1 MLDDLY
7 QADNETAINALAAM
21 PPEKPKPVSKW
32 NGWSAPLRGITA
44 GVAEAGAM
52 VADVVKGAA
61 QTNAAY
67 GGYSAGG
74 MFSLQSDAEKREA
87 ELLRAKIDTE
97 GLDTTSGVGT
107 ALRDVS
113 RHYRPDPATAGL
125 AESLA
130 FDLTRFAGK
139 AIGYTVAGGGVP
151 GAVMLG
157 VDEGMQTADDLKQ
170 QGVDK
175 NTRMQVGAV
184 AGVTSAAS
192 VVLPVAAGG
201 SIPKTL
207 GLWAAGGPG
216 AFVAQQAATREILK
230 NANYADL
237 AQQYDPLDPV
247 GLAVS
252 SLIPAGF
259 AGYAVAGARRAAKA
273 GAVKPVVVPEGSPE
287 SPGSPGSPESRR
299 EFPAATPEPTLLTQ
313 EQVDAVMVHNLTLAQ
328 DVRDAT
334 PREAIRS
341 EAQDVQLVQDVPP
354 AEPIRSEL
362 GQEPIQSPGAAPPKA
377 GDMPADA
384 AFNPQALVTEAM
396 NLLSGGKSPG
406 EIIGQMEAEGTK
418 ASPELQNMLIGASE
432 FGGRISE
439 LVDQVSALIA
449 QRGAKAQPF
458 DLIAQAIE
466 NLRSGTKVEAP
477 KAANPLA
484 ARLADIEVR
493 NPTALDAPMAV
504 EFDDKGKSTSTIT
517 LREYLD
523 TVKNEASQDAADAKL
538 IEVAAN
544 CFLNGGI

>member
-7 QADNETAINALAAM
+7 QADTETAINALAAM

-44 GVAEAGAM
+44 GAAESGAM
-52 VADVVKGAA
+52 VADLVKGAA
-61 QTNAAY
+61 QADAAY

-74 MFSLQSDAEKREA
+74 MFSLQGDAEKREA

-125 AESLA
+125 AESFV
-130 FDLTRFAGK
+130 FDLTRFISK
-139 AIGYTVAGGGVP
+139 AMGYTMAAGGVP

-157 VDEGMQTADDLKQ
+157 VDEGMKTADDLMQ

-175 NTRMQVGAV
+175 KTRMKVGAV

-192 VVLPVAAGG
+192 VVLPVAAGI
-201 SIPKTL
+201 SIPKTV

-216 AFVAQQAATREILK
+216 AFMAQQAATREILK

-247 GLAVS
+247 GLTVA

-259 AGYAVAGARRAAKA
+259 AGFAVASARRAARA
-273 GAVKPVVVPEGSPE
+273 GAVKPVVAPEAQ
-287 SPGSPGSPESRR
+287 
-299 EFPAATPEPTLLTQ
+299 PAATPEPTQPEPTLLTQ

-334 PREAIRS
+334 PREPARS

-362 GQEPIQSPGAAPPKA
+362 GQEPIQAPSATPPKA
-377 GDMPADA
+377 GDMPTTP
-384 AFNPQALVTEAM
+384 AFNPQALVTEAL

-406 EIIGQMEAEGTK
+406 EIIGQMQAEGGK
-418 ASPELQNMLIGASE
+418 VSPELQNMLIGASE
-432 FGGRISE
+432 FGGRINE

-458 DLIAQAIE
+458 DLIAQAVE

-493 NPTALDAPMAV
+493 NPTALDAPMTV
-504 EFDDKGKSTSTIT
+504 EFDDKGKPTSTMT
-517 LREYLD
+517 MREYLD
-523 TVKNEASQDAADAKL
+523 TVKNEAAEEAADANL
-538 IEVAAN
+538 IQVAAN
-544 CFLNGGI
+544 CFLNGGM

>member
-7 QADNETAINALAAM
+7 QADTETAINALAAM

-32 NGWSAPLRGITA
+32 NGWSAPLRGIAA

-61 QTNAAY
+61 QSDAAY

-74 MFSLQSDAEKREA
+74 MFSLQSDGEKREA

-97 GLDTTSGVGT
+97 GLNTTSGVGT

-125 AESLA
+125 AESLV
-130 FDLTRFAGK
+130 FDLTRFASK

-170 QGVDK
+170 KGVDQK
-175 NTRMQVGAV
+175 TRMQVGAV

-201 SIPKTL
+201 SIPKTI

-259 AGYAVAGARRAAKA
+259 AGYAVASARRAARA
-273 GAVKPVVVPEGSPE
+273 GAVKPVVVPEVPAVPAE
-287 SPGSPGSPESRR
+287 AP
-299 EFPAATPEPTLLTQ
+299 PAATPEPTLLTQ

-334 PREAIRS
+334 GPREAIRS
-341 EAQDVQLVQDVPP
+341 EAQDVQLVQDVSP

-362 GQEPIQSPGAAPPKA
+362 DQEPIQSPGAAPSKA

-384 AFNPQALVTEAM
+384 GFNPQALVTEAL

-406 EIIGQMEAEGTK
+406 EIIGQMQAEGGK
-418 ASPELQNMLIGASE
+418 VSPELQNMLIGASE
-432 FGGRISE
+432 FGGRINE
-439 LVDQVSALIA
+439 LIDQVSALIA
-449 QRGAKAQPF
+449 QHGAKAQPF
-458 DLIAQAIE
+458 DMIAQAVE

-504 EFDDKGKSTSTIT
+504 EFDDKGKPTSTMT
-517 LREYLD
+517 MREYLD
-523 TVKNEASQDAADAKL
+523 TVKNEASQEAADANL
-538 IEVAAN
+538 IQVAAN
-544 CFLNGGI
+544 CFLSGGM